1 MDRSFFTRNLWIY
14 YIAFWVAVAAIQ
26 FALAFQVYN
35 LEVEIALTDSLIT
48 NTVFALLGV
57 GLWFMVRFSGKQI
70 RGFLKNLVYHL
81 TGCAF
86 TILIWQ
92 IISYSILSYVFE
104 SNKIYVDFLQS
115 SLIVRVITGVLIY
128 FLLISID
135 FLIMSFEEMQE
146 RAEHEASLAAML
158 RDAELTTLRSQIK
171 PHFLFN
177 SLNSVSAL
185 TLSNPEAAQQMIL
198 KLSEF
203 MRHSL
208 SQVTNAMSTMEEELH
223 HVGLY
228 LEIEKV
234 RFSDR
239 LMIETRIDEK
249 CNSMLLPAMILQP
262 LVENAVKHG
271 ANSMLTVCKIE
282 IHAECQENKLFIIIN
297 NQFDADGLPRKGTG
311 TGLKNVKQRL
321 MSTYGRN
328 DLLTTKSESGWFRLS
343 LAIPQLKQESEVI

>member
-35 LEVEIALTDSLIT
+35 LEVEIAVTDSLIT

-92 IISYSILSYVFE
+92 IISYSILSYIFE
-104 SNKIYVDFLQS
+104 SNNIYIDFLQS

-146 RAEHEASLAAML
+146 RAEHEAKLAAML

-208 SQVTNAMSTMEEELH
+208 SQVTN
-223 HVGLY
+223 
-228 LEIEKV
+228 
-234 RFSDR
+234 
-239 LMIETRIDEK
+239 
-249 CNSMLLPAMILQP
+249 SMYTL
-262 LVENAVKHG
+262 
-271 ANSMLTVCKIE
+271 
-282 IHAECQENKLFIIIN
+282 
-297 NQFDADGLPRKGTG
+297 
-311 TGLKNVKQRL
+311 
-321 MSTYGRN
+321 
-328 DLLTTKSESGWFRLS
+328 
-343 LAIPQLKQESEVI
+343 